1 MGVYCTKVGR
11 TSLTPGLIHS
21 RLGPM
26 LRRTAHRK
34 PQARD
39 MTNPILIEV
48 TRGPLVESW
57 HRGAVAVAAPSG
69 ALALSLGDVS
79 RPVYPRSAVKA
90 LQALPL
96 IESGA
101 ADRFEFGPAEIALA
115 CGSHAGTE
123 RHTHLAAAML
133 ARAGLATDD
142 LCCGAH
148 MPLGSSAANALIAA
162 GRSPSQLHNNCSGKH
177 AGMLATA
184 VHLGEPTEGYCEV
197 DHPVQKR
204 VHEALADI
212 TGMPL
217 GADVRGIDGC
227 SVPNWAM
234 PLSVMARA
242 FARLVT
248 GEGMSPQRR
257 AAVARILD
265 ACWEYPDM
273 VAGKSRA
280 DTVVMRALP
289 RRVFMKTGAEG
300 VYCGAF
306 PELGLGFA
314 LKLDDGAKRAAAG
327 AATALVESVYPAARG
342 LMPVGAIKTW
352 HGVEVGEVR
361 SSALFED
368 ALANLEI
375 RSFAPTA

>member
-1 MGVYCTKVGR
+1 
-11 TSLTPGLIHS
+11 
-21 RLGPM
+21 
-26 LRRTAHRK
+26 
-34 PQARD
+34 

-57 HRGAVAVAAPSG
+57 HRGAVAIAAPSG
-69 ALALSLGDVS
+69 ALALRLGDVE

-101 ADRFEFGPAEIALA
+101 ADHFGFGMPEIALA

-133 ARAGLATDD
+133 ARAGLDQDD
-142 LCCGAH
+142 LGCGAH
-148 MPLGSSAANALIAA
+148 LPLGSSAASALVAV
-162 GRSPSQLHNNCSGKH
+162 GELPSQLHNNCSGKH

-184 VHLGEPTEGYCEV
+184 VHLGEPTAGYWDV
-197 DHPVQKR
+197 SHPVQR
-204 VHEALADI
+204 RIHQALAEI
-212 TGMPL
+212 TGLPL

-234 PLSVMARA
+234 PLSVLARA
-242 FARLVT
+242 FAKLVT
-248 GEGMSPQRR
+248 GEGMPAERR

-265 ACWEYPDM
+265 ACWEQPDL

-289 RRVFMKTGAEG
+289 RQVYMKTGAEG

-314 LKLDDGAKRAAAG
+314 LKIDDGAKRAAAG
-327 AATALVESVYPAARG
+327 AAMALVERVYPAARG

-352 HGVEVGEVR
+352 RGLEVGEVR
-361 SSALFED
+361 SSAQFED
-368 ALANLEI
+368 ALAALKV
-375 RSFAPTA
+375 

>member
-1 MGVYCTKVGR
+1 
-11 TSLTPGLIHS
+11 
-21 RLGPM
+21 
-26 LRRTAHRK
+26 
-34 PQARD
+34 

-57 HRGAVAVAAPSG
+57 HRGSIAIAAPSG
-69 ALALSLGDVS
+69 ALALRLGDVDS
-79 RPVYPRSAVKA
+79 PVYPRSAVKA

-96 IESGA
+96 LESGA
-101 ADRFEFGPAEIALA
+101 ADRFGFGPAEIAIA

-123 RHTHLAAAML
+123 RHTQLAASML
-133 ARAGLATDD
+133 QRAGLGTDD
-142 LCCGAH
+142 LGCGAH
-148 MPLGSSAANALIAA
+148 MPLGSSAASALIAA
-162 GRSPSQLHNNCSGKH
+162 GKSPSQLHNNCSGKH

-184 VHLGEPTEGYCEV
+184 VHLDEPTRGYCDVE
-197 DHPVQKR
+197 HPVQQR
-204 VHEALADI
+204 VHRALADI
-212 TGMPL
+212 SGLPL
-217 GADVRGIDGC
+217 DANVRGIDGC

-234 PLSVMARA
+234 PLSAMART

-248 GEGMSPQRR
+248 GEGMPPERR
-257 AAVARILD
+257 AAVARILE

-289 RRVFMKTGAEG
+289 RQVFMKTGAEG
-300 VYCGAF
+300 VYCGGF

-314 LKLDDGAKRAAAG
+314 LKIEDGAKRAAAG
-327 AATALVESVYPAARG
+327 AAMALVERVYPAARG

-352 HGVEVGEVR
+352 LGAEVGEVR

-368 ALANLEI
+368 ALAGLKL
-375 RSFAPTA
+375 

>member
-1 MGVYCTKVGR
+1 
-11 TSLTPGLIHS
+11 
-21 RLGPM
+21 
-26 LRRTAHRK
+26 
-34 PQARD
+34 

-57 HRGAVAVAAPSG
+57 HRGAVAIAAPSG
-69 ALALSLGDVS
+69 ALALRLGDVE

-101 ADRFEFGPAEIALA
+101 ADHFGFGMPEIALA

-133 ARAGLATDD
+133 ARAGLDQDD
-142 LCCGAH
+142 LGCGAH
-148 MPLGSSAANALIAA
+148 LPLGSSAASALVAV
-162 GRSPSQLHNNCSGKH
+162 GELPSQLHNNCSGKH

-184 VHLGEPTEGYCEV
+184 VHLGEPTAGYWDV
-197 DHPVQKR
+197 SHPVQR
-204 VHEALADI
+204 RIHQALAEI
-212 TGMPL
+212 TGLPL

-234 PLSVMARA
+234 PLSVLARA
-242 FARLVT
+242 FAKLVT
-248 GEGMSPQRR
+248 GEGMPAERR

-265 ACWEYPDM
+265 ACWEQPDM

-289 RRVFMKTGAEG
+289 RQVYMKTGAEG

-314 LKLDDGAKRAAAG
+314 LKIDDGAKRAAAG
-327 AATALVESVYPAARG
+327 AAMALVERVYPAARG

-352 HGVEVGEVR
+352 RGLEVGEVR
-361 SSALFED
+361 SSPLFED
-368 ALANLEI
+368 SLASLKV
-375 RSFAPTA
+375 

>member
-1 MGVYCTKVGR
+1 
-11 TSLTPGLIHS
+11 
-21 RLGPM
+21 
-26 LRRTAHRK
+26 
-34 PQARD
+34 

-48 TRGPLVESW
+48 TRGPLIESW
-57 HRGAVAVAAPSG
+57 HRGAVAIAAPSG
-69 ALALSLGDVS
+69 ALALRLGDVDS
-79 RPVYPRSAVKA
+79 PVYPRSAVKA

-101 ADRFEFGPAEIALA
+101 ADRFGFGPAEIALA

-133 ARAGLATDD
+133 GRAGLDPDA
-142 LCCGAH
+142 LGCGAH

-162 GRSPSQLHNNCSGKH
+162 GEKPSQLHNNCSGKH

-184 VHLGEPTEGYCEV
+184 VHLKEPTAGYWEV
-197 DHPVQKR
+197 GHPVQQR
-204 VHEALADI
+204 VHDALADV
-212 TGMPL
+212 TGLPL

-242 FARLVT
+242 FAKLVT
-248 GEGMSPQRR
+248 GEGMSADRR
-257 AAVARILD
+257 SAVARILD

-289 RRVFMKTGAEG
+289 RQVYMKTGAEG

-314 LKLDDGAKRAAAG
+314 LKIEDGAKRAASG
-327 AATALVESVYPAARG
+327 AAISLVERLYPAARG
-342 LMPVGAIKTW
+342 LMPVGALKTW
-352 HGVEVGEVR
+352 RGQEVGEVR
-361 SSALFED
+361 SSPIFEE
-368 ALANLEI
+368 ALASLKV
-375 RSFAPTA
+375 

>member
-1 MGVYCTKVGR
+1 
-11 TSLTPGLIHS
+11 
-21 RLGPM
+21 
-26 LRRTAHRK
+26 
-34 PQARD
+34 

-57 HRGAVAVAAPSG
+57 HRGAVAIAAPSG
-69 ALALSLGDVS
+69 ALALRLGDVE

-101 ADRFEFGPAEIALA
+101 ADHFGFGMPEIALA

-133 ARAGLATDD
+133 ARAGLDQDD
-142 LCCGAH
+142 LGCGAH
-148 MPLGSSAANALIAA
+148 LPLGSSAASALVAV
-162 GRSPSQLHNNCSGKH
+162 GELPSQLHNNCSGKH

-184 VHLGEPTEGYCEV
+184 VHLGEPTAGYWDV
-197 DHPVQKR
+197 SHPVQR
-204 VHEALADI
+204 RIHQALAEI
-212 TGMPL
+212 TGLPL

-234 PLSVMARA
+234 PLSVLARA
-242 FARLVT
+242 FAKLVT
-248 GEGMSPQRR
+248 GEGMPAERR

-265 ACWEYPDM
+265 ACWEQPDM

-289 RRVFMKTGAEG
+289 RQVYMKTGAEG

-314 LKLDDGAKRAAAG
+314 LKIDDGAKRAAAG
-327 AATALVESVYPAARG
+327 AAMALVERVYPAARG

-352 HGVEVGEVR
+352 RGLEVGEVR

-368 ALANLEI
+368 SLASLKI
-375 RSFAPTA
+375 